1 MKLIFEELL
10 KEAKNSI
17 KDSKDLKSLEKLR
30 VKYLG
35 KNSYLSNKINIL
47 NKISKKE
54 KSILGYNINIT
65 KNKIINFILKYKKK
79 IEKDFLYNKLISE
92 KIDISLPGRKL
103 KNGKIHPINNTIS
116 RIEFFFQSLGF
127 DIKTGPEIENVL
139 YNFDYLNIPKYHPSR
154 KLSDTFWFN
163 KKTLLRTQ
171 TSNVQ
176 IHTLKN
182 NKPPIKCISSGKVYR
197 KDNDNTHTP
206 MFHQMEGFIVDKK
219 INFSNLKYTLY
230 SFIMYFFNDKKL
242 KIRFRPSYFPFTEPS
257 AEIDIKQ
264 KNNNWLE
271 ILGCGM
277 IHPNILKLCK
287 IDSNIY
293 SGFAFGLGI
302 ERITMLYYNINDIRL
317 FFENDLN
324 FLTQF

>member
-1 MKLIFEELL
+1 MKSIFEKLL
-10 KEAKNSI
+10 KEAKYSI
-17 KDSKDLKSLEKLR
+17 RNSKDLKSLEKIR
-30 VKYLG
+30 IKYLG

-47 NKISKKE
+47 SKTSKEE

-65 KNKIINFILKYKKK
+65 KNKIINIILKYKKK
-79 IEKDFLYNKLISE
+79 IEKKILYNKFISE

-103 KNGKIHPINNTIS
+103 KNGKIHPINSTIS
-116 RIEFFFQSLGF
+116 RIEFFFQNLGF
-127 DIKTGPEIENVL
+127 DIKIGPEIENVL
-139 YNFDYLNIPKYHPSR
+139 YNFDYLNIPRYHPSR

-176 IHTLKN
+176 IHVLKN

-230 SFIMYFFNDKKL
+230 NFIMYFFNDKKL

-287 IDSNIY
+287 INSDIY